1 MLQIKQQQEDLKF
14 QKCYNTIKE
23 LISKPER
30 RLENSVNII
39 RIAEQRLATVLEN
52 VTKIHRDLCLVSDG
66 HTEVEAW
73 FKGIFDM
80 FNDISIEID
89 VFCDGQEHVV
99 TPSTSVAKPV
109 GIRLERVRFDI
120 FDGSIRKYPAFRTE
134 FLKHIKPLHHPHE
147 EVVVLKSYLAS
158 DIRKDVDSVN
168 DISEL
173 WERLDKKYGDEG
185 KLVDSIMSDIKNI
198 KNCRNT
204 VDTLLLIET
213 IEKAHNDLKILGMEK
228 ELAILLSLV

>member
-120 FDGSIRKYPAFRTE
+120 FDGSIRKYPAS
-134 FLKHIKPLHHPHE
+134 HP
-147 EVVVLKSYLAS
+147 VY
-158 DIRKDVDSVN
+158 IRDWV
-168 DISEL
+168 
-173 WERLDKKYGDEG
+173 
-185 KLVDSIMSDIKNI
+185 
-198 KNCRNT
+198 
-204 VDTLLLIET
+204 
-213 IEKAHNDLKILGMEK
+213 
-228 ELAILLSLV
+228 